1 MRNGCLLVLL
11 FIGLSTSAQ
20 KLNKYGKIV
29 LDEIPKAPD
38 FYRIKNDDN
47 NKILYK
53 DSLTFEGNEFYKLPN
68 AFIANDETAD
78 NKPDKI
84 NYYNSEGKLV
94 FSILTPRIINFK
106 TSINGNYA
114 AFYNQS
120 AILLVNL
127 NTIYIDTLFGSHSF
141 AFTNKEEFI
150 YFDSEERLIAYK
162 DQIYSCEEFPSMFL
176 DFNSNILVFTS
187 SKMMQL
193 SGYDFINVREFEGVF
208 HDARI
213 IDDTLYLVEKLV
225 KRKNV
230 IYTLYKTKDLLNF
243 EIIEKSD
250 YK

>member
-1 MRNGCLLVLL
+1 MRHIFFLILLSVVLS
-11 FIGLSTSAQ
+11 GSAQ

-38 FYRIKNDDN
+38 YYRIKIDDT

-53 DSLTFEGNEFYKLPN
+53 DSLTFDGNEFYKLPN

-84 NYYNSEGKLV
+84 NYYNSEARLV

-127 NTIYIDTLFGSHSF
+127 NTIHIDTLYGSHSF
-141 AFTNKEEFI
+141 AFTNNEELI

-162 DQIYSCEEFPSMFL
+162 DQVYSCEEFPSMFL

-193 SGYDFINVREFEGVF
+193 SGYDFVTAREFEGTF
-208 HDARI
+208 QDARI
-213 IDDTLYLVEKLV
+213 IDEKLYIVEKMI

-230 IYTLYKTKDLLNF
+230 IYTLYKTKNLINF